1 MTEPIKK
8 ETNPNSPLGENNILM
23 DLTDNIDAYKN
34 NIDAYKN
41 NIDAYKNNID
51 ADISESP
58 TFTYSSQLLKE
69 VVDNTNKKIP
79 DKSINL
85 IDDFK
90 AIFPLSVT
98 IVFLLLILIL
108 IYISFF

>member
-1 MTEPIKK
+1 MTETIKK

-41 NIDAYKNNID
+41 NIN

>member
-8 ETNPNSPLGENNILM
+8 ATNPNSPLGENNILM
-23 DLTDNIDAYKN
+23 DLTD

>member
-41 NIDAYKNNID
+41 NIN

>member
-8 ETNPNSPLGENNILM
+8 ATNPNSPLGENNILM
-23 DLTDNIDAYKN
+23 DLTDNIN
-34 NIDAYKN
+34 AYKN

>member
-1 MTEPIKK
+1 MTETIKK

-23 DLTDNIDAYKN
+23 DLTDNINAYKN
-34 NIDAYKN
+34 NINAYKN
-41 NIDAYKNNID
+41 NIN

-69 VVDNTNKKIP
+69 AVDNTNKKIP

>member
-23 DLTDNIDAYKN
+23 DLTD

>member
-1 MTEPIKK
+1 MTETIKK

-23 DLTDNIDAYKN
+23 DLTDNINAYKN
-34 NIDAYKN
+34 NIN
-41 NIDAYKNNID
+41 

>member
-23 DLTDNIDAYKN
+23 DLTDNINAYKN
-34 NIDAYKN
+34 NINAYKN
-41 NIDAYKNNID
+41 NIN